1 MYDIVYSALFHQAI
15 DVVNHFLKNIEEY
28 NIENNYLVIIHLSDN
43 LYEQKDHLYKKNVI
57 INPIHYNKNIN
68 KITILI
74 HIHII

>member
-15 DVVNHFLKNIEEY
+15 DVVNHFLKKIEKY

-68 KITILI
+68 KTTILI
-74 HIHII
+74 HIHIT